1 MRGSEFL
8 RRLTVVAA
16 KTGKAVSI
24 DSSRGKGSHQT
35 IRCGNRKAII
45 PDLKKEL
52 KAGTLRKILKDL
64 GFESGRLEDQ

>member
-16 KTGKAVSI
+16 KAGKTISI

-35 IRCGNRKAII
+35 LRCGELKAII

-52 KAGTLRKILKDL
+52 KEGTLRKILKDL
-64 GFESGRLEDQ
+64 GFEGGRLEDQ